1 METTISGSSFD
12 MSSSIPPATGS
23 SRINV
28 GQKERIASVIGG
40 TALSVIGIRKWNTVY
55 GKALAAAGAVLL
67 KRGVTG
73 YCEVNSL
80 LKRNTAN
87 KKASAMEV
95 KAVLTVLKPVNEVY
109 EFWRNLENLP
119 QFMQHLE
126 SVEVLDERRSSWAAR
141 IPGGLGK
148 ISWEAV
154 IHDEESNRFLSWS
167 SLPGSTIDNA
177 GHITFEEAQGGEGTV
192 VHARIS
198 YRLPGGDVGGLAGK
212 LFNPFVESMIKADLR
227 RFKSLLETG
236 EISSIRELRSQKN
249 RGLTN
254 KLAEKVRG
262 Y

>member
-1 METTISGSSFD
+1 MESTISGNAL
-12 MSSSIPPATGS
+12 SSSIPPATGS

-55 GKALAAAGAVLL
+55 GKALAAAGALML

-87 KKASAMEV
+87 KKAPAIEV
-95 KAVLTVLKPVNEVY
+95 KAVFTVLKPVSEVY
-109 EFWRNLENLP
+109 DFWRNLENLP

-126 SVEVLDERRSSWAAR
+126 NVEVLDERRSSWAAR

-154 IHDEESNRFLSWS
+154 IQEEETNRFLSWS

-177 GHITFEEAQGGEGTV
+177 GHITFDETSAGEGTIV
-192 VHARIS
+192 RARIS
-198 YRLPGGDVGGLAGK
+198 YRLPGGEVGGLAGK
-212 LFNPFVESMIKADLR
+212 LFNPLVESMIKADLR

-236 EISSIRELRSQKN
+236 EISSIRELSSQKT
-249 RGLTN
+249 RSLAT
-254 KLAEKVRG
+254 KLAEKVG
-262 Y
+262 G